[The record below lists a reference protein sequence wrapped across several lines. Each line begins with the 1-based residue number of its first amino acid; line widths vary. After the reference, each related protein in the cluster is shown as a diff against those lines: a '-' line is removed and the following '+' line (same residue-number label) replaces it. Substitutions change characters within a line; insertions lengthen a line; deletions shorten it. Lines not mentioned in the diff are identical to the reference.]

1 MKFKFYLCI
10 LLSLL
15 FITNFSSAQDIVGSW
30 NGILKVQTQ
39 ELVIVFN
46 ISENAGVLS
55 STMDSPSQGAMGL
68 ATDNT
73 TFIDNILTI
82 DMSKFGIN
90 YVGTYNGTSIIGTFT
105 QGGTPIS
112 LDLTPGKYEVV
123 SKLQEPKEP
132 YPYLSE
138 EVVFNNEN
146 AENIKLSG
154 TLTIPTNAENP
165 PVAILITGS
174 GPQNRN
180 QELLGHKPFLV
191 LSDDLTRKGIAVL
204 RYDDRGTA
212 QSEGR
217 YEKATTFDFASDV
230 ESAVAYLKT
239 RNDVVDIDKIGLIGH
254 SEGGLIAPIVASK
267 NKEIAFCVLLA
278 APGISGKQ
286 ILMTQTRKAMELG
299 GVSPEDIEIN
309 EQFSSQIYEI
319 CADYQGEE
327 SKEEIIAI
335 FTEMKNSSSEMLK
348 TQLTEEVIQQQVR
361 LITSPWMRTFIQIEP
376 KEYLSKVNCPVLAIN
391 GEKDFQVVP
400 EVNLEGIKNALKS
413 NNNTDVTINEVKDLN
428 HLFQTSET
436 GSFTEYASNEETLSP
451 IVLEII
457 SDWINE
463 RFPNKN

>member
-1 MKFKFYLCI
+1 MKIKLNLYI
-10 LLSLL
+10 LLSFL
-15 FITNFSSAQDIVGSW
+15 FITHLSSAQDIVGSW
-30 NGILKVQTQ
+30 KGILKIQTQ
-39 ELVIVFN
+39 ELPIVFN
-46 ISENAGVLS
+46 ISENDGVLS

-68 ATDNT
+68 ATDST
-73 TFIDNILTI
+73 TFVGNTLTI

-90 YVGTYNGTSIIGTFT
+90 YVGTFDGTSIVGTFM

-112 LDLTPGKYEVV
+112 LDLTPGKYEVA

-138 EVVFNNEN
+138 EVVFNNEK

-154 TLTIPTNAENP
+154 TLTIPANAENP

-191 LSDDLTRKGIAVL
+191 LSDHLTRMGIAVL

-212 QSEGR
+212 QSEGE
-217 YEKATTFDFASDV
+217 YANATTFDFASDV
-230 ESAVAYLKT
+230 EAAMIYLKT
-239 RNDVVDIDKIGLIGH
+239 RNDVLDINKIGLIGH

-309 EQFSSQIYEI
+309 EKFSSQIYDI
-319 CADYQGEE
+319 CEDYKGEE
-327 SKEEIIAI
+327 SKKEIIAI

-348 TQLTEEVIQQQVR
+348 TQLTEEVIQQQVQ

-400 EVNLEGIKNALKS
+400 QVNLEGIKSALKS
-413 NNNTDVTINEVKDLN
+413 NNNLDVTINEVKDLN

-436 GSFTEYASNEETLSP
+436 GSFTEYASNEETFSP

-457 SDWINE
+457 TDWINE
-463 RFPNKN
+463 RFQNKK

>member
-1 MKFKFYLCI
+1 MKTRLNLCI
-10 LLSLL
+10 FLSFL
-15 FITNFSSAQDIVGSW
+15 FITHFSSAQDIVGSW
-30 NGILKVQTQ
+30 NGILKIQTQ
-39 ELVIVFN
+39 ELPIVFN
-46 ISENAGVLS
+46 ISENTGVLS

-68 ATDNT
+68 ATDST

-82 DMSKFGIN
+82 EMTKIGIN
-90 YVGTYNGTSIIGTFT
+90 YVGTYNGTSIVGTFT

-112 LDLTPGKYEVV
+112 LDLTPGKYKVAT
-123 SKLQEPKEP
+123 KLQEPKEP

-138 EVVFNNEN
+138 EVVFSNEN
-146 AENIKLSG
+146 SENIKLSG

-191 LSDDLTRKGIAVL
+191 LSDHLTRKGIAVL

-217 YEKATTFDFASDV
+217 YEIATTFDFASDV
-230 ESAVAYLKT
+230 ESAVTYLKT

-348 TQLTEEVIQQQVR
+348 TQLTEGVIQQQVQ

-376 KEYLSKVNCPVLAIN
+376 KDYLSKVNCPVLAIN

-400 EVNLEGIKNALKS
+400 EMNLGGIKNALKA

-463 RFPNKN
+463 RFSNKK

>member
-1 MKFKFYLCI
+1 MKFKLYLCI

-46 ISENAGVLS
+46 ISENTGVLS

-138 EVVFNNEN
+138 EVVINNEN

-154 TLTIPTNAENP
+154 TLTIPANAENP

-191 LSDDLTRKGIAVL
+191 LSDHLTRKGIAVL

>member
-1 MKFKFYLCI
+1 MKFKLYLCI

-30 NGILKVQTQ
+30 NGILKVQSQ

-82 DMSKFGIN
+82 DMSKFGID

-180 QELLGHKPFLV
+180 QELLGHKPF
-191 LSDDLTRKGIAVL
+191 
-204 RYDDRGTA
+204 
-212 QSEGR
+212 
-217 YEKATTFDFASDV
+217 
-230 ESAVAYLKT
+230 
-239 RNDVVDIDKIGLIGH
+239 
-254 SEGGLIAPIVASK
+254 
-267 NKEIAFCVLLA
+267 
-278 APGISGKQ
+278 
-286 ILMTQTRKAMELG
+286 
-299 GVSPEDIEIN
+299 
-309 EQFSSQIYEI
+309 FSSI
-319 CADYQGEE
+319 
-327 SKEEIIAI
+327 
-335 FTEMKNSSSEMLK
+335 
-348 TQLTEEVIQQQVR
+348 R
-361 LITSPWMRTFIQIEP
+361 
-376 KEYLSKVNCPVLAIN
+376 
-391 GEKDFQVVP
+391 
-400 EVNLEGIKNALKS
+400 
-413 NNNTDVTINEVKDLN
+413 
-428 HLFQTSET
+428 
-436 GSFTEYASNEETLSP
+436 
-451 IVLEII
+451 
-457 SDWINE
+457 
-463 RFPNKN
+463 

>member
-1 MKFKFYLCI
+1 M
-10 LLSLL
+10 
-15 FITNFSSAQDIVGSW
+15 
-30 NGILKVQTQ
+30 
-39 ELVIVFN
+39 
-46 ISENAGVLS
+46 
-55 STMDSPSQGAMGL
+55 
-68 ATDNT
+68 
-73 TFIDNILTI
+73 
-82 DMSKFGIN
+82 
-90 YVGTYNGTSIIGTFT
+90 
-105 QGGTPIS
+105 
-112 LDLTPGKYEVV
+112 
-123 SKLQEPKEP
+123 
-132 YPYLSE
+132 
-138 EVVFNNEN
+138 
-146 AENIKLSG
+146 
-154 TLTIPTNAENP
+154 
-165 PVAILITGS
+165 
-174 GPQNRN
+174 
-180 QELLGHKPFLV
+180 
-191 LSDDLTRKGIAVL
+191 
-204 RYDDRGTA
+204 
-212 QSEGR
+212 
-217 YEKATTFDFASDV
+217 
-230 ESAVAYLKT
+230 
-239 RNDVVDIDKIGLIGH
+239 IGH

>member
-1 MKFKFYLCI
+1 MKTKLNLI
-10 LLSLL
+10 TVLSLL
-15 FITNFSSAQDIVGSW
+15 FVTLSSAQDISGSW
-30 NGILKVQTQ
+30 KGVLKVQTN
-39 ELVIVFN
+39 ELPIVFN
-46 ISENAGVLS
+46 ISENEGVLI
-55 STMDSPSQGAMGL
+55 STMDSPSQGAMGI

-90 YVGTYNGTSIIGTFT
+90 YVGTFDGTSIVGTFT

-112 LDLTPGKYEVV
+112 LDLTPGKYEVAA
-123 SKLQEPKEP
+123 KQQEPKKP

-138 EVVFNNEN
+138 EIVFNNEK
-146 AENIKLSG
+146 ADNIKLSG
-154 TLTIPTNAENP
+154 TLTIPTNVDNP

-191 LSDDLTRKGIAVL
+191 LSDYLTRKGIAVL

-212 QSEGR
+212 QSEGE
-217 YEKATTFDFASDV
+217 YTSATTFDFASDV
-230 ESAVAYLKT
+230 EAAMAYLKT
-239 RNDVVDIDKIGLIGH
+239 RNDVLDINKIGLIGH
-254 SEGGLIAPIVASK
+254 SEGGLIAPIVASR
-267 NKEIAFCVLLA
+267 NKEISFCVLLA

-309 EQFSSQIYEI
+309 EQFSSEIYEI
-319 CADYQGEE
+319 CADYHGEE
-327 SKEEIIAI
+327 SKNEIIAI

-348 TQLTEEVIQQQVR
+348 TQLTDEVIQQQIQ

-376 KEYLSKVNCPVLAIN
+376 KDYLSKVNCPVLAIN

-400 EVNLEGIKNALKS
+400 EENLEGINNALRS
-413 NNNTDVTINEVKDLN
+413 NNNTDVTTIEVEDLN

-436 GSFTEYASNEETLSP
+436 GSFTEYASNEETFSP
-451 IVLEII
+451 IVLVII
-457 SDWINE
+457 SDWLNE
-463 RFPNKN
+463 RFQN

>member
-1 MKFKFYLCI
+1 MKTKLNLI
-10 LLSLL
+10 TVLSLL
-15 FITNFSSAQDIVGSW
+15 FVTLSSAQDISGSW
-30 NGILKVQTQ
+30 KGVLKVQTN
-39 ELVIVFN
+39 ELPIVFN
-46 ISENAGVLS
+46 ISENEGVLI
-55 STMDSPSQGAMGL
+55 STMDSPSQGAMGI

-73 TFIDNILTI
+73 AFIDNILTI

-90 YVGTYNGTSIIGTFT
+90 YVGTFDGTSIVGTFT

-112 LDLTPGKYEVV
+112 LDLTPGKYEVAA
-123 SKLQEPKEP
+123 KQQEPKKP

-138 EVVFNNEN
+138 EIVFNNEK
-146 AENIKLSG
+146 ADNIKLSG
-154 TLTIPTNAENP
+154 TLTIPTNVDNP

-191 LSDDLTRKGIAVL
+191 LSDYLTRKGIAVL

-212 QSEGR
+212 QSEGE
-217 YEKATTFDFASDV
+217 YTSATTFDFASDV
-230 ESAVAYLKT
+230 EAAMAYLKT
-239 RNDVVDIDKIGLIGH
+239 RNDVLDINKIGLIGH
-254 SEGGLIAPIVASK
+254 SEGGLIAPIVASR
-267 NKEIAFCVLLA
+267 NKEISFCVLLA

-309 EQFSSQIYEI
+309 EQFSSEIYEI
-319 CADYQGEE
+319 CADYHGEE
-327 SKEEIIAI
+327 SKNEIIAI

-348 TQLTEEVIQQQVR
+348 TQLTDEVIQQQIQ

-376 KEYLSKVNCPVLAIN
+376 KDYLSKVNCPVLAIN

-400 EVNLEGIKNALKS
+400 EENLEGINNALRS
-413 NNNTDVTINEVKDLN
+413 NNNTDVTTIEVEDLN

-436 GSFTEYASNEETLSP
+436 GSFTEYASNEETFSP
-451 IVLEII
+451 IVLVII
-457 SDWINE
+457 SDWLNE
-463 RFPNKN
+463 RFQN

>member
-1 MKFKFYLCI
+1 MKTKLNLI
-10 LLSLL
+10 TVLSLL
-15 FITNFSSAQDIVGSW
+15 FVTLSSAQDISGSW
-30 NGILKVQTQ
+30 KGVLKVQTN
-39 ELVIVFN
+39 ELPIVFN
-46 ISENAGVLS
+46 ISENEGVLI
-55 STMDSPSQGAMGL
+55 STMDSPSQGAMGI

-90 YVGTYNGTSIIGTFT
+90 YVGTFDGTSIVGTFT

-112 LDLTPGKYEVV
+112 LDLTPGKYEVAA
-123 SKLQEPKEP
+123 KQQEPKKP

-138 EVVFNNEN
+138 EIVFNNEK
-146 AENIKLSG
+146 ADNIKLSG
-154 TLTIPTNAENP
+154 TLTIPTNVDNP

-191 LSDDLTRKGIAVL
+191 LSDYLTRKGIAVL

-212 QSEGR
+212 QSEGE
-217 YEKATTFDFASDV
+217 YTKATTFDFASDV
-230 ESAVAYLKT
+230 EAAMAYLKT
-239 RNDVVDIDKIGLIGH
+239 RNDVLDINKIGLIGH
-254 SEGGLIAPIVASK
+254 SEGGLIAPIAASR
-267 NKEIAFCVLLA
+267 NKEISFCVLLA

-309 EQFSSQIYEI
+309 EQFSSEIYEI
-319 CADYQGEE
+319 CADYHGEE
-327 SKEEIIAI
+327 SKNEIIAI

-348 TQLTEEVIQQQVR
+348 TQLTDEVIQQQIQ

-376 KEYLSKVNCPVLAIN
+376 KDYLSKVNCPVLAIN

-400 EVNLEGIKNALKS
+400 EENLEGINNALRS
-413 NNNTDVTINEVKDLN
+413 NNNTDVTTIEVEDLN

-436 GSFTEYASNEETLSP
+436 GSFTEYASNEETFSP
-451 IVLEII
+451 IVLVII
-457 SDWINE
+457 SDWLNE
-463 RFPNKN
+463 RFQN